1 MNTLVYI
8 RKKTN
13 LLHDWLKN
21 KLVGHIVHAL
31 LERDVDAV
39 AAPAARPRL
48 VHVPRA
54 REEVPVLM
62 EAHRHYTVSQV
73 ECFL

>member
-1 MNTLVYI
+1 MYTLE
-8 RKKTN
+8 KKTN

-21 KLVGHIVHAL
+21 KLVRHIVHAL
-31 LERDVDAV
+31 LQRDVDAV
-39 AAPAARPRL
+39 AAPAPRPRL

-54 REEVPVLM
+54 REEIAVLV
-62 EAHRHYTVSQV
+62 EADRHYTVSQV